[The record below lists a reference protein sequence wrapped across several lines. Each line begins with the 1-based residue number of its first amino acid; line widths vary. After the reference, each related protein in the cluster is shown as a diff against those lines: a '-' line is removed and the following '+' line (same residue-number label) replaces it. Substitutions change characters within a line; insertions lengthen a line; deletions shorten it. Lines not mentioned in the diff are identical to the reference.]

1 MGETLSTHENLF
13 TDSYKFSETYYK
25 ENLNLNYPSAQY
37 LLILNFNIKYFYIL
51 IFKKYWKEWSER

>member
-25 ENLNLNYPSAQY
+25 ENLNLNYPCAQY

-51 IFKKYWKEWSER
+51 IFKKY